1 MNNATATQIRTLVR
15 TYLTWSPSTWDSWGG
30 GKNRQG
36 FANERTSLAGIVAAV
51 DYLYH
56 GEHGSEPMNA
66 PNLENATREIVR
78 DMVGAA
84 EITVLPSGITPE
96 HDGHEIAVRTTGQRL
111 AGRYVQPSTQPRVR
125 NGTLDNQDR

>member
-15 TYLTWSPSTWDSWGG
+15 TYLTWSPSTGESWGG

-36 FANERTSLAGIVAAV
+36 FANERTNLAGIVAAV

-56 GEHGSEPMNA
+56 GEHGSEPLNA
-66 PNLENATREIVR
+66 PNLEIATREIVR

-84 EITVLPSGITPE
+84 EITVVPSGITPSR
-96 HDGHEIAVRTTGQRL
+96 DGHEIAVRTTGQRI
-111 AGRYVQPSTQPRVR
+111 ADRYCEPSTQPRVR
-125 NGTLDNQDR
+125 NSELDNQGR